1 MFSKEL
7 ADKIDAVAREEISTF
22 GLPTIRHYELSM
34 EKGMELAERLN
45 ADVNLVKAGIA
56 LMDIKLG
63 QAAKEG
69 HQPQHVKYC
78 VEFAEK
84 LLKEM
89 GVEAPYYDTL
99 INCVAAHHGAIP
111 FDSLEAEIVANADCY
126 RFIHPRGVMSFHA
139 TVIKR
144 GNEHDA
150 ALKAVEAKLDE
161 KFGIM
166 SLDLA
171 KADLMGYYKM
181 FKDIL
186 NAGRDPE

>member
-7 ADKIDAVAREEISTF
+7 ADKIDAVARDEINTF

-34 EKGMELAERLN
+34 EKGLELADRLN
-45 ADVNLVKAGIA
+45 ADRNLVKAGIA

-63 QAAKEG
+63 QSAKEG

-84 LLKEM
+84 LLKDL
-89 GVEAPYYDTL
+89 GVTGSDYDTL

-111 FDSLEAEIVANADCY
+111 FTSLEAEIVANADCY

-144 GNEHDA
+144 GNDHNA

-161 KFGIM
+161 KYGIM
-166 SLDLA
+166 SLDAA
-171 KADLMGYYKM
+171 KQDLDGYYKM

-186 NAGRDPE
+186 NTARDKE

>member
-7 ADKIDAVAREEISTF
+7 ADKIDMVAREEISTY

-34 EKGMELAERLN
+34 ENGLKLAKRLN
-45 ADVNLVKAGIA
+45 ANENLVKAGIA

-69 HQPQHVKYC
+69 HQAQHVKYC

-84 LLKEM
+84 LLKDL
-89 GVEAPYYDTL
+89 GVEGLDYDIL

-111 FDSLEAEIVANADCY
+111 FTSLEAEIAANADCY

-161 KFGIM
+161 KYRIL
-166 SLDLA
+166 SLDAA
-171 KADLMGYYKM
+171 KEDLLEYYRM

-186 NAGRDPE
+186 ITARDKE